1 MLRLDLNLV
10 FTIINLIV
18 LYLLMK
24 HFLIGPVKAI
34 MDKRQAMIEGQLKN
48 ASDAESKANDL
59 KGQFEEKLHVSHEE
73 AAKIVAEA
81 KNQAKAEY
89 DRIVQEAEAKA
100 GKIIENAQ
108 KTAAMEQEKMLR
120 EAESQIAVLAMA
132 ATAKVIGENSS
143 DKSNQSLYDQF
154 LAKAG
159 DSNDTNLG

>member
-34 MDKRQAMIEGQLKN
+34 MDKRQAMIEGQLKH
-48 ASDAESKANDL
+48 AGDTEAQANDL
-59 KGQFEEKLHVSHEE
+59 KAQFEEKLQVSHEE

-81 KNQAKAEY
+81 ETEAKAEY
-89 DRIVQEAEAKA
+89 DRIIREAETKA
-100 GKIIENAQ
+100 GIIIENAQ
-108 KTAAMEQEKMLR
+108 KTAAMEQEKLLR

-132 ATAKVIGENSS
+132 ATAKVIGESS
-143 DKSNQSLYDQF
+143 NDKINQSLYDQF